1 MNKLKLLLSLMVAA
15 VMVSCTADPITEGG
29 VTKVDDA
36 VAKKLI
42 NTSLSAANGRLI
54 LFVDDATAELFA
66 EAESATS
73 TGVEAF
79 DSVAA
84 EIGITAIEPVFTMR
98 ENDDLARECDLHR
111 WYVVH
116 FSEDADLDEVAG
128 KIAKIDEVQ
137 NIEFSTLYE
146 APKMQ
151 CAEADPAMFADTR
164 AGAVSFN
171 DPMLSMQWHY
181 NNTGNQQIFEGAV
194 AGADINLAA
203 AWEITA
209 GRPDVIVAVVDE
221 GVDFRHEDI
230 ADNMWVNEGEY
241 GGLEGVDDDDN
252 GYIDDI
258 HGYNF
263 VTNGTISCSRPGDS
277 GHGHHIAGTIAAVN
291 NNGKGVCGIAG
302 GSGKGD
308 GVRIMS
314 VQYSSNGQAIGTDGM
329 AKAIKYAADNGASI
343 LQCSWGFPTKSAGLA
358 YDNNFTSGD
367 FAVEYQALKYFM
379 RSKNC
384 PALDGGVVIF
394 AAGNDGMSEACYP
407 AAYNEFI
414 AVTAF
419 GPDGLPTY
427 YTNYGSGCNVAAPGG
442 MAHPSSDAGQVLS
455 IYRNNKYGY
464 MQGTSM
470 ACPHVSGVAAL
481 ALSYALDLG
490 KTLTLPQLKSI
501 LLTSV
506 NDIDANLKGSK
517 EIYYYDTTYKNWSSK
532 TLNYNNY
539 RTKMGTG
546 MIDAYRVLMG
556 VRGTTCIP
564 VMLGDDAAI
573 DVNAY
578 LGDGDVN
585 LKVMEADIDDATREK
600 LGIVD
605 EVVIADNM
613 LCIKCTKPGCAT
625 IKVKLVAGGKKP
637 GGGITIGGM
646 LIEKEVA
653 LIVREN
659 NSGNGWL

>member
-42 NTSLSAANGRLI
+42 NTSLSAADGRLI

-116 FSEDADLDEVAG
+116 FSEDADLDEVAR

-146 APKMQ
+146 APEMQ

-314 VQYSSNGQAIGTDGM
+314 VQYSSNG
-329 AKAIKYAADNGASI
+329 
-343 LQCSWGFPTKSAGLA
+343 
-358 YDNNFTSGD
+358 
-367 FAVEYQALKYFM
+367 
-379 RSKNC
+379 
-384 PALDGGVVIF
+384 
-394 AAGNDGMSEACYP
+394 
-407 AAYNEFI
+407 
-414 AVTAF
+414 
-419 GPDGLPTY
+419 
-427 YTNYGSGCNVAAPGG
+427 
-442 MAHPSSDAGQVLS
+442 
-455 IYRNNKYGY
+455 
-464 MQGTSM
+464 
-470 ACPHVSGVAAL
+470 
-481 ALSYALDLG
+481 
-490 KTLTLPQLKSI
+490 
-501 LLTSV
+501 
-506 NDIDANLKGSK
+506 
-517 EIYYYDTTYKNWSSK
+517 
-532 TLNYNNY
+532 
-539 RTKMGTG
+539 
-546 MIDAYRVLMG
+546 
-556 VRGTTCIP
+556 
-564 VMLGDDAAI
+564 
-573 DVNAY
+573 
-578 LGDGDVN
+578 
-585 LKVMEADIDDATREK
+585 
-600 LGIVD
+600 
-605 EVVIADNM
+605 
-613 LCIKCTKPGCAT
+613 
-625 IKVKLVAGGKKP
+625 
-637 GGGITIGGM
+637 
-646 LIEKEVA
+646 
-653 LIVREN
+653 
-659 NSGNGWL
+659 

>member
-42 NTSLSAANGRLI
+42 NTSLSAADGRLI

-116 FSEDADLDEVAG
+116 FSEDADLDEVAR

-146 APKMQ
+146 APEMQ

-314 VQYSSNGQAIGTDGM
+314 VQYSSNGQAVGTDGM

-442 MAHPSSDAGQVLS
+442 MAHPSSEAGQVLS

-470 ACPHVSGVAAL
+470 ACPHVSGIAAL

-490 KTLTLPQLKSI
+490 KQLTLDQLKTI

-506 NDIDANLKGSK
+506 NDLDSRLASGTRPNPEGGNMTLK
-517 EIYYYDTTYKNWSSK
+517 
-532 TLNYNNY
+532 NYQG
-539 RTKMGTG
+539 KMGTG
-546 MIDAYRVLMG
+546 AIDAYKVLMG
-556 VRGTTCIP
+556 VRGTLCYP
-564 VMLGDDAAI
+564 AVVGEEVEI
-573 DVNAY
+573 DINTII
-578 LGDGDVN
+578 GDGN
-585 LKVMEADIDDATREK
+585 LSLTMLKQVEISDSVAEK

-605 EVVIADNM
+605 LPAVFGNKAYITP
-613 LCIKCTKPGCAT
+613 TKPGCGIVTLHA
-625 IKVKLVAGGKKP
+625 IAGGAEL
-637 GGGITIGGM
+637 GGGDTAGGM
-646 LIEKEVA
+646 DIAVEVA
-653 LIVREN
+653 LVVREN
-659 NSGNGWL
+659 NNAQGWL

>member
-15 VMVSCTADPITEGG
+15 VMVSCTADPTTEGG
-29 VTKVDDA
+29 ATKTNDA
-36 VAKKLI
+36 AAQKLI
-42 NTSLSAANGRLI
+42 NTSLSAAEGRLI
-54 LFVDDATAELFA
+54 LFVDEAAAELFA
-66 EAESATS
+66 EADSATA

-84 EIGITAIEPVFTMR
+84 EVGIAAIEPVFMVR
-98 ENDDLARECDLHR
+98 EGDDLAYECNLHR
-111 WYVVH
+111 WFVVH
-116 FSEDADLDEVAG
+116 FSEDADLDDVAR
-128 KIAKIDEVQ
+128 KIATIDEVQ
-137 NIEFSTLYE
+137 SIEFSTLYE
-146 APKMQ
+146 APKTQ
-151 CAEADPAMFADTR
+151 CVEVDPAMFAATR
-164 AGAVSFN
+164 AESQAFN
-171 DPMLSMQWHY
+171 DPMLPMQWHY
-181 NNTGNQQIFEGAV
+181 NNTGDQTIYDGAV

-203 AWEITA
+203 AWELTA
-209 GRPDVIVAVVDE
+209 GRPDVIVAVIDE
-221 GVDFRHEDI
+221 GVDYRHEDI

-241 GGLEGVDDDDN
+241 GGLDGVDDDDN

-263 VTNGTISCSRPGDS
+263 VTNGTISCSRPNDS

-291 NNGKGVCGIAG
+291 NNGKGVSGIAG

-314 VQYSSNGQAIGTDGM
+314 VQYSSNGVALSTDGM

-343 LQCSWGFPTKSAGLA
+343 LSCSWGFPTKSAGLA
-358 YDNNFTSGD
+358 YDNNFTSGQ
-367 FAVEYQALKYFM
+367 FAVEYEALKYFM
-379 RSKNC
+379 RTKNC

-419 GPDGLPTY
+419 GPDALPTY
-427 YTNYGSGCNVAAPGG
+427 YSNYGKGCNVAAPGG
-442 MAHPSSDAGQVLS
+442 VAHPDYETGQVLS

-470 ACPHVSGVAAL
+470 ACPHVSGIAAL

-490 KTLTLPQLKSI
+490 KTLTLQQLKTI

-506 NDIDANLKGSK
+506 NDIDSYLTGSK
-517 EIYYYDTTYKNWSSK
+517 QVYYYDFDYGAWTSK
-532 TLNYNNY
+532 AINFNNY
-539 RTKMGTG
+539 KGKMGTG

-556 VRGTTCIP
+556 VRGTTCVP
-564 VMLGDDAAI
+564 VVLGDDAAI
-573 DVNAY
+573 DVNAH

-585 LKVMEADIDDATREK
+585 LKVMEVVVEDAVREK
-600 LGIVD
+600 LGIEGDV
-605 EVVIADNM
+605 EIADNM
-613 LCIKCTKPGCAT
+613 VCIKCTKPGCAT
-625 IKVKLVAGGKKP
+625 ITVKLVAGGKTP
-637 GGGITIGGM
+637 GGGMTIGGM
-646 LIEKEVA
+646 LIEKEMA
-653 LIVREN
+653 LIVRE
-659 NSGNGWL
+659 SIDAKGWL